1 MGRKKV
7 NLEFIADEK
16 RRRTIFHNRVK
27 GLKKKIYEL
36 SILSDVKACSIIYG
50 PGRGR
55 NTEHPVQPDI
65 WPENQNHVC
74 EILNQFLKY
83 DVKERGKRE
92 MGIQELFK
100 NQTKK
105 VQAELDRLRRQNDQ
119 IKNPTW
125 GIQLDHFSLEQLGN
139 LSNQLDLK
147 IELVKQKLLDR
158 TDQQSL
164 CAVKPLNQCFPIEGT
179 VSDQLDLKLD
189 EHVKQILFDRTEGH
203 FSAPPND
210 VHQQPL
216 SYGKPL
222 NQCFPSNQ
230 LDSKLELMKQILF
243 DDDSEGEQLDFLE
256 EAIKEQ
262 LVFFEEAI
270 GYFSTPSNDMHQK
283 PLSYGK
289 SLNQYFPIDG
299 TSVLDSVDCANFCT
313 GPIGTDLPYTYAPS
327 MDKFHHNS
335 FMLPTMNHEFGFK
348 NSGQD
353 SPGYFIPAN
362 NQQMPWFFQNP
373 PQFYDSMGSSITAA
387 AESSH
392 EILFNN
398 SSCQG
403 GGSFFLD
410 PSQSYDSMGFI
421 APESSHDNSSMFQQQ
436 AIDIDIEALFKF

>member
-1 MGRKKV
+1 MGKKV
-7 NLEFIADEK
+7 NMEFIADEK

-50 PGRGR
+50 PGRGK

-105 VQAELDRLRRQNDQ
+105 VQAELADTNLLNRPTKIVDLTLLGDSQN
-119 IKNPTW
+119 T
-125 GIQLDHFSLEQLGN
+125 
-139 LSNQLDLK
+139 
-147 IELVKQKLLDR
+147 
-158 TDQQSL
+158 
-164 CAVKPLNQCFPIEGT
+164 
-179 VSDQLDLKLD
+179 
-189 EHVKQILFDRTEGH
+189 
-203 FSAPPND
+203 PPND
-210 VHQQPL
+210 VHQQSL

-243 DDDSEGEQLDFLE
+243 DDETEGEQLDFLE
-256 EAIKEQ
+256 EAIREQ
-262 LVFFEEAI
+262 LVFLEEAI

-289 SLNQYFPIDG
+289 SLNQCFPIDG

-327 MDKFHHNS
+327 VDKFHHNS

-373 PQFYDSMGSSITAA
+373 PQFYDSMGSSITTAA
-387 AESSH
+387 DSSHDNSSTLSSWDH

-410 PSQSYDSMGFI
+410 PSQSYDSTGFI